1 MQVDHIRND
10 FVHIPFSTS
19 VQEGGSFSVAEGVN
33 FGFSRTFD
41 EVGRF
46 PAWNDRE
53 FPGKRRPVCRVAA
66 PHHRKCGRTPSGLP
80 ISLNR
85 CANITSKPCGVR
97 CRRERPDNALPPRH
111 GNRARVHRPQCQGR
125 AARRRRATR
134 GESDWYLHP
143 GVSTT
148 ALDRSSRLSIRV
160 GRNRA
165 YKPEAPAKGLLES
178 ISINALR
185 WRFRLVV
192 SDFPGIVCILDGD
205 RYGAGELGLAQEL
218 AEGK

>member
-1 MQVDHIRND
+1 MRYLLDTGIAQEFIGRNAKVVQRVD
-10 FVHIPFSTS
+10 
-19 VQEGGSFSVAEGVN
+19 GAM
-33 FGFSRTFD
+33 
-41 EVGRF
+41 
-46 PAWNDRE
+46 
-53 FPGKRRPVCRVAA
+53 
-66 PHHRKCGRTPSGLP
+66 
-80 ISLNR
+80 
-85 CANITSKPCGVR
+85 
-97 CRRERPDNALPPRH
+97 
-111 GNRARVHRPQCQGR
+111 
-125 AARRRRATR
+125 R

-205 RYGAGELGLAQEL
+205 RRSRAGRWRRPRGARPSFSAPQRRVP
-218 AEGK
+218 